1 MSNKFGIIGAM
12 EVEVA
17 TLKENMQI
25 TRTLTRASMEFCEG
39 KIGDTDVVVVKSGD
53 RLWTH

>member
-1 MSNKFGIIGAM
+1 MRNIMSNKFGIIGAM

-25 TRTLTRASMEFCEG
+25 TRTLTRASME
-39 KIGDTDVVVVKSGD
+39 
-53 RLWTH
+53 L